1 MGTEQLVQLAFE
13 GIEFPYTS
21 ITIEGSIRDHVHEYP
36 HTPGGA
42 PEKLGRALYVFDIEV
57 PFHSS
62 LIPAKYKNLWPSN
75 LNTLVTKFEQQET
88 GDLVLPQ
95 LGSAVRAYCLNWK
108 RVLTSR
114 NTSGESVTLK
124 FREDSENLRLAQA
137 AFDAK
142 SQGLSSAEEALEEE
156 IRAVPG
162 LNRGL
167 FDTIMFAVD
176 DILAYKDQFDLWTSL
191 IEAKCLSVIAMVRNI
206 VETWEELKDPSR
218 WAVVEALQNLWFEV
232 RSIYEDQK
240 QVGMVSRFW
249 STPAEHMTL
258 SAVSVG
264 IYGVSSRGSELLTL
278 NNLPDPFD
286 IPRNT
291 QIRYYADAA

>member
-1 MGTEQLVQLAFE
+1 
-13 GIEFPYTS
+13 
-21 ITIEGSIRDHVHEYP
+21 
-36 HTPGGA
+36 
-42 PEKLGRALYVFDIEV
+42 
-57 PFHSS
+57 
-62 LIPAKYKNLWPSN
+62 LIPAKYQGLWPRN
-75 LNTLVTKFEQQET
+75 LNTLVRKFENQKT

-124 FREDSENLRLAQA
+124 FREDSEKLRLAQA
-137 AFDAK
+137 SFDAK
-142 SQGLSSAEEALEEE
+142 SQGLVASKDALDEE
-156 IRAVPG
+156 IRKVPG
-162 LNRGL
+162 LKRGL

-176 DILAYKDQFDLWTSL
+176 DILAYKDQFDMWTSL
-191 IEAKCLSVIAMVRNI
+191 IEAKCLSVIAMVRNV
-206 VETWEELKDPSR
+206 VETMAELKDPSR
-218 WAVVEALQNLWFEV
+218 WAVVNALQNLWFEV

-240 QVGMVSRFW
+240 QVGMTSRFW
-249 STPAEHMTL
+249 NTPAEHMTL
-258 SAVSVG
+258 SQVSVG

-291 QIRYYADAA
+291 SIRFYADAA